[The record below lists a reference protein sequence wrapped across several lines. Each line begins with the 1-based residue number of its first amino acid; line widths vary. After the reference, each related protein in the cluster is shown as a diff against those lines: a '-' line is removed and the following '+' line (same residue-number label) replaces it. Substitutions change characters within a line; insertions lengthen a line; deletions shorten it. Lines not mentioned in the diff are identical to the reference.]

1 MTNRKASERKLNYVC
16 VCFVVDDVVKSAE
29 YYRDVLGFSF
39 NRYWGEPPCFVMLER
54 DGVQFF
60 LSGNGTKAQPDGPC
74 GFQVGRVRQLSGR

>member
-39 NRYWGEPPCFVMLER
+39 NRYWGDPPCFVMVER
-54 DGVQFF
+54 DGVEFF
-60 LSGNGTKAQPDGPC
+60 LSGKGTKGARSAQPAGA
-74 GFQVGRVRQLSGR
+74 SGLHPGTRM